1 MGDTI
6 LYRSGGGGGSLSG
19 YPVGN
24 VTNFKVVP
32 ADTTAAI
39 TWTDPEDISTSGG
52 AVIKWNSTRIVRKLG
67 SFPTSEIDGTIVVES
82 TVKNQYKT
90 NEFIDAGLTEGTTYY
105 YAAFSCSDYGIYSRV
120 PETMSV
126 TTVRYRVM
134 TVVIDES
141 NRNPDTCCTYADDAV
156 GMLSGVSNERAIQ
169 LWQEFFKYKPCLVC
183 GEDILGYLDPNDWTK
198 LENGEASGYVD
209 EVELPTISN
218 YTTSKLYHAGKQKM
232 MHVFIEI
239 PILGIRISK
248 SGNKVTVSITD
259 NPNASGYIYYPFYY
273 KGVKYDRLYINTA
286 NSHPDGDVFF
296 DSPWVPLGFT
306 QDDRGSL
313 SGKSSKQSIL
323 DSIQNDIVGTSRY
336 GFMSYYQLLLI
347 QCMTILQFKSIGSS
361 IIHDLSS
368 KDSNSATTG
377 MFYIGPSTDIKDYPP
392 DYQYH
397 QGSITEYT
405 LFGLRC
411 IITKSHAIDTP
422 QLGYITLLDGA
433 SRGRVS
439 MGDGNFYLCQDGNY
453 SSNWDDTTGYV
464 STPAIIS
471 YGEDGPYISK
481 VNGSNTAGF
490 IPTECNGSSTTYY
503 LGGYRYCSSS
513 LSNAIM
519 GTGCF
524 YNRNTRD
531 SYYGIFSIIETASN
545 DGASP
550 YCGVRTVFLK

>member
-1 MGDTI
+1 MGDMI
-6 LYRSGGGGGSLSG
+6 LYRSGGGSGIGGG

-24 VTNFKVVP
+24 VKNLVAIP
-32 ADTTAAI
+32 ADTSVTL
-39 TWTDPEDISTSGG
+39 TWTDPEDIVSETSGE
-52 AVIKWNSTRIVRKLG
+52 VKWVSTRIVRKTG
-67 SFPTSEIDGTIVVES
+67 SAPTSEIDGTIVVES
-82 TVKNQYKT
+82 SVRNQYAQ
-90 NEFIDAGLTEGTTYY
+90 NGFVDNGLEESVTYY
-105 YAAFSCSDYGIYSRV
+105 YAAFSCSDYGVYSRT
-120 PETMSV
+120 PEVVSV
-126 TTVRYRVM
+126 TTVHYRIM
-134 TVVIDES
+134 TVQIDES
-141 NRNPDTCCTYADDAV
+141 DSNPDTACTYADDAV

-169 LWQEFFKYKPCLVC
+169 LWQAFFKYKPCLVC

-198 LENGEASGYVD
+198 LENGDPSGYVD
-209 EVELPTISN
+209 EVELPTTSN
-218 YTTSKLYHAGKQKM
+218 YKTSNLYHAGKQKM

-259 NPNASGYIYYPFYY
+259 NPNADGYIYYPFYY

-286 NSHPDGDVFF
+286 NSHPDDDVFF

-323 DSIQNDIVGTSRY
+323 DSIQNDIVGTNRY

-361 IIHDLSS
+361 IISDLSS

-392 DYQYH
+392 DYQYY

-411 IITKSHAIDTP
+411 IITKSNAIDTP

-519 GTGCF
+519 GSGCF

-545 DGASP
+545 DGADP
-550 YCGVRTVFLK
+550 YCVVRTVFLK